1 MGHALK
7 GRHKIGSTDRG
18 GAAAAR
24 GRWLRQLRWLLVL
37 PFLML
42 SLLTPG
48 TMLTQD
54 AQGGVM
60 VVLCAGDGPVEMMLA
75 PDGSLHDK
83 SAADPH
89 QRCDWAPHAQPAIAQ
104 PAAALPVLVRLA
116 LPRGFQLAPP
126 DRLRRAE
133 ILAPS
138 ARGPPAFV

>member
-1 MGHALK
+1 M
-7 GRHKIGSTDRG
+7 
-18 GAAAAR
+18 
-24 GRWLRQLRWLLVL
+24 RWLLIL

-83 SAADPH
+83 TAADPH
-89 QRCDWAPHAQPAIAQ
+89 QRCDWAPHAQHAIAHT
-104 PAAALPVLVRLA
+104 AAALPVPAQLA
-116 LPRGFQLAPP
+116 LPRRFKLAPP
-126 DRLRRAE
+126 GHLHRAE